1 MNTEAARF
9 ISCTRNSSKRVLADS
24 QIDRLLDQTINH
36 FDALKDAIPQLCEHC
51 LIIVK
56 DNIERSSKQT

>member
-1 MNTEAARF
+1 MLSDRH
-9 ISCTRNSSKRVLADS
+9 SSIKASVENRQTALDDS